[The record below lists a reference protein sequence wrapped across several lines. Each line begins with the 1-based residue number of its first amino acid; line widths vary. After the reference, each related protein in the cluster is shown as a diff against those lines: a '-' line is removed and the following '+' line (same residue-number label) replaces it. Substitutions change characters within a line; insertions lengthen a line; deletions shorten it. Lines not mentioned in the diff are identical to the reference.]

1 MTKIK
6 PRICNQDR
14 EERELPDKEGGIK
27 YAIHRSECCL
37 WKSSKSMDG
46 VGSHSILL
54 KGNADSQKKKT
65 FPWKREAD
73 GIRKKNYKTIAVEN
87 LNHWKIYYLIW

>member
-14 EERELPDKEGGIK
+14 EERELPDKEEGIK

-37 WKSSKSMDG
+37 
-46 VGSHSILL
+46 
-54 KGNADSQKKKT
+54 
-65 FPWKREAD
+65 
-73 GIRKKNYKTIAVEN
+73 
-87 LNHWKIYYLIW
+87 

>member
-27 YAIHRSECCL
+27 YAIHRSESCL
-37 WKSSKSMDG
+37 WKSSKS
-46 VGSHSILL
+46 VNAAGSHSILL
-54 KGNADSQKKKT
+54 KGNADSQTKKK
-65 FPWKREAD
+65 PCHEKVKQME
-73 GIRKKNYKTIAVEN
+73 
-87 LNHWKIYYLIW
+87 

>member
-14 EERELPDKEGGIK
+14 EERELPDKEEGIK

-37 WKSSKSMDG
+37 WKSSKSMNG

-54 KGNADSQKKKT
+54 KGNADSQKKTKKQT
-65 FPWKREAD
+65 
-73 GIRKKNYKTIAVEN
+73 KKNLAMKKRSRWNKEKKK
-87 LNHWKIYYLIW
+87 L

>member
-14 EERELPDKEGGIK
+14 EERELPDKEEGIK

-37 WKSSKSMDG
+37 WKSSKSMNG

-54 KGNADSQKKKT
+54 KGNADSQKKT
-65 FPWKREAD
+65 
-73 GIRKKNYKTIAVEN
+73 KKQTKKKPCHE
-87 LNHWKIYYLIW
+87 KEKQME